1 MRPFSVLN
9 ENAQPRSYI
18 EQFVISLNIFRYDH
32 PSDLVLAGEFLY
44 SKNFFGTQK
53 IKCRFWT
60 LEIVVEG

>member
-18 EQFVISLNIFRYDH
+18 EQFVISLNIFCYDH

-44 SKNFFGTQK
+44 ST
-53 IKCRFWT
+53 T
-60 LEIVVEG
+60 LIISEKP